1 MRIVR
6 TVAAAV
12 FGVALAVPLGGA
24 PAWAHNSLT
33 AAEPAKNAILTK
45 APERIRLTFL
55 QKPDDTSMTVTVTG
69 AEGRPVPLGAM
80 EVDGTATVATITE
93 PLDNGAY
100 TVTYRVV
107 SRDGHP
113 VQGSYRFTVDDPAA
127 APAAIS
133 AAPPTSAAPAP
144 ADEPAART
152 VAGSSDDSGRS
163 AAWLAAIGATLVVG
177 GLVLVIL
184 RRRSSRTPQ

>member
-1 MRIVR
+1 MRFVR

-12 FGVALAVPLGGA
+12 LGVALAVPFGGA

-33 AAEPAKNAILTK
+33 AAEPAKSAVLTK

-55 QKPDDTSMTVTVTG
+55 QKPDGNSMSITVTG
-69 AEGRPVPLGAM
+69 ADGQPVPLGAA
-80 EVDGTATVATITE
+80 EVDGTASVASITE

-127 APAAIS
+127 APTAS
-133 AAPPTSAAPAP
+133 SPAP
-144 ADEPAART
+144 AESAPAAEPAARS
-152 VAGSSDDSGRS
+152 VVGSSDESGRS
-163 AAWLAAIGATLVVG
+163 AAWLAAIGAILVVAG
-177 GLVLVIL
+177 VILVVL
-184 RRRSSRTPQ
+184 RRRSSRAPQ

>member
-12 FGVALAVPLGGA
+12 LGVALAVPFGGA

-33 AAEPAKNAILTK
+33 AADPAKSAVLTK

-55 QKPDDTSMTVTVTG
+55 QKPDSTSMSITVTG
-69 AEGRPVPLGAM
+69 ADGQPVPLGAA
-80 EVDGTATVATITE
+80 EVDGTASVASITE

-127 APAAIS
+127 ALAGSSPA
-133 AAPPTSAAPAP
+133 PAAPAES
-144 ADEPAART
+144 ALAAEPAAQS
-152 VAGSSDDSGRS
+152 VVGSSDDSGRS
-163 AAWLAAIGATLVVG
+163 AAWLAAIGAFLVVA
-177 GLVLVIL
+177 GLVLVVL
-184 RRRSSRTPQ
+184 RRRSSRAPQ